1 MKTWLQTQ
9 WYRWS
14 LWHLLLWPASLLFG
28 ALAGLRRRWYLAR
41 QARVRLPV
49 PVIVVGN
56 ISVGGT
62 GKTPLVIALTQRLCA
77 LGFRP
82 GIISRGYGG
91 DHIATQAVTRE
102 NDAGAVGD
110 ETLLLARRTEAPVW
124 IGRDRVAAGMAL
136 IAQHPEVNVIIA
148 DDGLQHYRLARDVE
162 IIVVDAA
169 RWFGNGQL
177 LPAGPLREP
186 VSRLKRADAVVING
200 WLPGAPLKRRE
211 FTMQL
216 EGDLFY
222 NLRNPALR
230 AQPEVFAGLSV
241 HAVAG
246 IGNPQRFF
254 SHLTK
259 LGVRFTPHAFPDHH
273 RFIAQDFFWPETESV
288 IMTEKDAMK
297 CEDFVGDN
305 VWVLPVSAT
314 VDAGLEAVVLEKLRK
329 AHGQ

>member
-1 MKTWLQTQ
+1 MKTWLQAQ

-14 LWHLLLWPASLLFG
+14 LWHLVLWPVSLLFG
-28 ALAGLRRRWYLAR
+28 ALTAMRRRWYMAR
-41 QARVRLPV
+41 HASIPLPV

-62 GKTPLVIALTQRLCA
+62 GKTPLVIALTQRLSA
-77 LGFRP
+77 LGFHP
-82 GIISRGYGG
+82 GILSRGYGG
-91 DHIATQAVTRE
+91 TRLAPQAVTRDS
-102 NDAGAVGD
+102 DARVVGD

-124 IGRDRVAAGMAL
+124 LGQDRVAAGMAL
-136 IAQHPEVNVIIA
+136 IAQHPEVNVIVA

-216 EGDLFY
+216 QGDLFY
-222 NLRNPALR
+222 NLRNPALQAR
-230 AQPEVFAGLSV
+230 PEVFAGLTV

-254 SHLTK
+254 SHLSQ

-273 RFIAQDFFWPETESV
+273 RFIPQDFFWPETDSV
-288 IMTEKDAMK
+288 VMTEKDAMK

-305 VWVLPVSAT
+305 VWVLPVSAS